1 MFIYSIYIYRYTFIQ
16 LYILTICSYSIGVY
30 GICIFIPI
38 NIIYDICAFV
48 SLWLALYMQLC
59 VYESIHGL
67 LLEGTQ
73 ALESDRS
80 RCEIQLLRSVSIKL
94 QMIYFT
100 TLSLAFLL
108 CKHGIMTVSTLESLL

>member
-1 MFIYSIYIYRYTFIQ
+1 MTYVHLSLFGL
-16 LYILTICSYSIGVY
+16 LYISIC
-30 GICIFIPI
+30 
-38 NIIYDICAFV
+38 
-48 SLWLALYMQLC
+48 LQLC

-73 ALESDRS
+73 ALESDKS
-80 RCEIQLLRSVSIKL
+80 RCEIQLLRSISIKL

-108 CKHGIMTVSTLESLL
+108 CKHGIMTISTLESLL